1 MSAFLLFSLL
11 LKIPDLKFDDKNAD
25 FRMDDI
31 KEGLWWKSFSS
42 SFFLSDA
49 DADAITQNGRVKIR
63 RDEGGGLKRT
73 RPKHRVTPMEMN

>member
-31 KEGLWWKSFSS
+31 KEGLW
-42 SFFLSDA
+42 
-49 DADAITQNGRVKIR
+49 
-63 RDEGGGLKRT
+63 
-73 RPKHRVTPMEMN
+73 